1 MLNEGGSRSRHR
13 SSSKWS
19 RRHRATNMEPS
30 PTQIDDNNTA
40 TRSDTADDEAGGGPR
55 PPATPPPLWVPA
67 DDVPMPMP
75 MPAAVA
81 GPQPVPRS
89 SDTSLNGEETVSIQT
104 ELSRVVSEL
113 RRSIPE
119 LNGAMV
125 ASVDGLS
132 VAHDFPEADAER
144 MAAMASTALGLGQ
157 RISDRTSLGE
167 MQETVVR
174 GDHGYLVVYAAGE
187 QAVLVLAGPFNAN
200 LGLMRIEARAASTE
214 ISKLLG

>member
-19 RRHRATNMEPS
+19 KRHRVVTLESSKA
-30 PTQIDDNNTA
+30 QVDDVG
-40 TRSDTADDEAGGGPR
+40 SDTAAEEAGGGPHSD
-55 PPATPPPLWVPA
+55 AAPPPSWAQAVDVQVSPA
-67 DDVPMPMP
+67 DAHPGT
-75 MPAAVA
+75 AQA
-81 GPQPVPRS
+81 VPRS
-89 SDTSLNGEETVSIQT
+89 SGTSLNGGELVSIQT

-174 GDHGYLVVYAAGE
+174 GNHGYLVVYAAGE
-187 QAVLVLAGPFNAN
+187 QAVLVLSGPFNSN